1 MAASSSVGAAGRRR
15 VGAAER
21 RDWVLFG
28 ALVGPNLLLFAA
40 FTYWPLLY
48 NAYLSLV
55 RWDMLA
61 PVKTWVGL
69 DNYTFLVRSSEFRGV
84 LANTIVFAVASVG
97 LVCVFGLAMALA
109 LNQPLRGRDLARA
122 VIYAPAM
129 LSGAAIGLVW
139 MYILDPCY
147 GLLDTFIR
155 FLGRRSPDWLLD
167 TTWAMPAIVLVY
179 VWKNV
184 GYAVIIY
191 IAGLQAIPQT
201 LHEAARVDGAGL
213 WARFRH
219 VTLPGLSPIT
229 FFLVLTNVLAS
240 FQAFDVVKVMTDGG
254 PVGATT
260 TLAYYLYR
268 EGFVAFNS
276 GRAGVAAVVLFI
288 GMLTFTLMQMRLTQS
303 RVHYA

>member
-1 MAASSSVGAAGRRR
+1 MGSSAGAVGRRR

-21 RDWVLFG
+21 RDWVLFA
-28 ALVGPNLLLFAA
+28 ALVGPNILLFTI

-48 NAYLSLV
+48 NAYLSLM

-69 DNYTFLVRSSEFRGV
+69 GNYAFLLRSSEFRGV
-84 LANTIVFAVASVG
+84 LANTIVFTVASVG
-97 LVCVFGLAMALA
+97 LVCALGLAMALA
-109 LNQPLRGRDLARA
+109 LNQPLRGRDVARA

-139 MYILDPCY
+139 MYILDPRY
-147 GLLDTFIR
+147 GLLDSFIR
-155 FLGRRSPDWLLD
+155 LVGGRSPDWLLD
-167 TTWAMPAIVLVY
+167 TAWAMPAIIMVY
-179 VWKNV
+179 VWRNA

-191 IAGLQAIPQT
+191 LAGLQAIPQA
-201 LHEAARVDGAGL
+201 LYEAARVDGAGL
-213 WARFRH
+213 WARFRY

-240 FQAFDVVKVMTDGG
+240 FQAFDVIKVMTDGG
-254 PVGATT
+254 PVRATT
-260 TLAYYLYR
+260 TLIYYLYE

-276 GRAGVAAVVLFI
+276 GRAGVAAVLLFL
-288 GMLTFTLMQMRLTQS
+288 GMLAFTLLQMRAGEA